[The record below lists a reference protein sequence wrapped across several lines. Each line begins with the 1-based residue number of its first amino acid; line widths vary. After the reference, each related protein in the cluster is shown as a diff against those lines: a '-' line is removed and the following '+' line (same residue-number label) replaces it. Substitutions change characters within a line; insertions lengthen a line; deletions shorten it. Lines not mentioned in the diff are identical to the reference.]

1 MRLLIFL
8 YLILTFTVSCDAMKT
23 YISGHKITCIHGVAY
38 VQFPTG
44 ASVMYQRNG
53 EILNCSEPIIAGGK
67 KKGRL

>member
-44 ASVMYQRNG
+44 ASVMYDRNG
-53 EILNCSEPIIAGGK
+53 KILLCNDPVFKNQK
-67 KKGRL
+67 KK